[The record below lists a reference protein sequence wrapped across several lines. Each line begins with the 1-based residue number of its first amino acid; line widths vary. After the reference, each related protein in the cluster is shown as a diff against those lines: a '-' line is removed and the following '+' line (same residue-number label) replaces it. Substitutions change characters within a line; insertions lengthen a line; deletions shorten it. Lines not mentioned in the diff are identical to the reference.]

1 MPLAWCCVVG
11 LPDLLLLGILSMKP
25 RAITLAVVVALYA
38 VPGVAADDSA
48 DLEEMI
54 VTARR
59 ILTPGLNA
67 ETLDAAD
74 IARRRART
82 SDTASLLKGIPGVA
96 TQDAGGVSSLPVI
109 RGLADDRLRTQVDGM
124 DLAPICPNHMNPPL
138 SYIDPTAV
146 AMIEVYPGVSPVS
159 VGGDS
164 IGGSIIV
171 RSADPRF
178 AKPGE
183 QLLDGEG
190 GAHFRSIGDGW
201 GGNLAAAYA
210 TDRLS
215 LGYTGA
221 YVQSDNYQAA
231 DDFKDYTFTGR
242 EGHTLPRDEVGS
254 SAYQSTNQSVRI
266 AWRSGGHLVDFSYSL
281 QDLPEQGYPNQR
293 MDMTENNSDQY
304 NLGYTGRMDWGTLQ
318 ARAYYQHTQHE
329 MDFGPDKRFW
339 YGPGAP
345 PAGSGGD
352 TAVNGAP
359 CSPISGTRMVNG
371 QPVGCAAGM
380 PMMADGN
387 NTGVSVSA
395 AIPLADRG
403 LVRIGGEY
411 QALRLD
417 DWWPPS
423 GAGMW
428 PYDFLNINDGQ
439 RDRYAAFGEW
449 EIGNDRWSNIVGV
462 RFESVSTDAGPV
474 HGYNTNTFPTSG
486 TGAMGNQTRDAALFN
501 SQSRDQSDDNWD
513 LSWITRFT
521 PAPTQAY
528 EVGLAQ
534 KTRSPNLYERY
545 TWSSWQMAAF
555 MNNTVGDGNGY
566 FGDVNLK
573 PEVARTL
580 SLTADWHDAG
590 EERWNLRV
598 TPYYTRVDDYID
610 AVQWDSAANVPR
622 AVPVVDNFTVLR
634 YMNQDATL
642 YGVDF
647 SGAGRLANSARFGM
661 FSASLV
667 GSYARG
673 ENDDT
678 DDHLYNI
685 MPLHAT
691 LALTQTL
698 GAWRN
703 ALEGEFVAARDDV
716 SEVRNEVPTAGYGLM
731 HLRSRYERDRW
742 SVEVGVEN
750 VLDRYYEPPLG
761 GAYVAQGTTMTVPP
775 APNQPRWGTAVPGA
789 GRSVYAGV
797 SLKF

>member
-1 MPLAWCCVVG
+1 MN
-11 LPDLLLLGILSMKP
+11 SS
-25 RAITLAVVVALYA
+25 AIALAVVVALHA
-38 VPGVAADDSA
+38 APGMAADDSTE
-48 DLEEMI
+48 LEELL

-59 ILTPGLNA
+59 ILTPGLGV
-67 ETLDAAD
+67 ESLDAAD
-74 IARRRART
+74 VARRRART

-96 TQDAGGVSSLPVI
+96 TQGAGGVSSLPVI

-138 SYIDPTAV
+138 SYIDPSAV
-146 AMIEVYPGVSPVS
+146 AMIEVYAGVTPVS

-164 IGGSIIV
+164 IGGTIVV

-178 AKPGE
+178 ARPGE
-183 QLLDGEG
+183 HLLDGEA
-190 GAHFRSIGDGW
+190 GARYQGNGDGW
-201 GGNLAAAYA
+201 GGNLAGTFA

-215 LGYTGA
+215 FGYSGA
-221 YVQSDNYQAA
+221 YVQSDNYTAA
-231 DDFKDYTFTGR
+231 GSFRDYTFTGR
-242 EGHTLPRDEVGS
+242 EGHTLPTDEVGS
-254 SAYQSTNQSVRI
+254 SFYQSTNQSVRI
-266 AWRSGGHLVDFSYSL
+266 AWRSGGHLLDLSYSL

-293 MDMTENNSDQY
+293 MDMTGNSSDQY

-318 ARAYYQHTQHE
+318 ARAYYQQTQHE
-329 MDFGPDKRFW
+329 MDFADDKRFW

-352 TAVNGAP
+352 SAVNGSP
-359 CSPISGTRMVNG
+359 CSPISGTTVVNG
-371 QPVGCAAGM
+371 QMVGCAAGM
-380 PMMADGN
+380 PMLADGD

-395 AIPLADRG
+395 AIPLDERG

-449 EIGNDRWSNIVGV
+449 ETGSDRWSNIVGV

-486 TGAMGNQTRDAALFN
+486 SGGMGNQTRDAALFN
-501 SQSRDQSDDNWD
+501 SQSRDRSDDNWD
-513 LSWITRFT
+513 LSWLARFT
-521 PAPTQAY
+521 PATTQTY
-528 EVGLAQ
+528 EIGVAQ
-534 KTRSPNLYERY
+534 KTRSPSLYERY
-545 TWSSWQMAAF
+545 TWSNWQMAAF

-580 SLTADWHDAG
+580 SITADWHDSGG
-590 EERWNLRV
+590 ELWNLSV

-610 AVQWDSAANVPR
+610 AVQWDSTANRPR
-622 AVPVVDNFTVLR
+622 AVPVVGNFGVLR
-634 YMNQDATL
+634 YANQDATL

-647 SGAGRLANSARFGM
+647 SGACQLVSGDGFGEL
-661 FSASLV
+661 SASLV

-678 DDHLYNI
+678 DDNLYNI

-691 LALTQTL
+691 LALKQSS
-698 GAWRN
+698 GAWYN
-703 ALEGEFVAARDDV
+703 SLEGEFVAARDDV
-716 SEVRNEVPTAGYGLM
+716 SAVRNEMPTAGYGLV

-742 SVEVGVEN
+742 SVELGVEN
-750 VLDRYYEPPLG
+750 LLDRYYEPPLG
-761 GAYVAQGTTMTVPP
+761 GAYVGQGTTMTIPP
-775 APNQPRWGTAVPGA
+775 APNQPRWGTPVPGP
-789 GRSVYAGV
+789 GRSFYAAV
-797 SLKF
+797 NLKF